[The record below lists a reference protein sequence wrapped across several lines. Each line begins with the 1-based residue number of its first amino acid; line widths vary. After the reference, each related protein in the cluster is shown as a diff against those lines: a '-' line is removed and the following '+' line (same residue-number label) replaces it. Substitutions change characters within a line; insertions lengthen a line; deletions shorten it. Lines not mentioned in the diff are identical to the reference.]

1 MQLISLKDRSKNSST
16 KQNQHRSRNSCTK
29 QKSVYMHLLYCESAM
44 LGYFEL
50 LCAKGSEE
58 GSFEDSKETLILLPA
73 DVNFFLGV

>member
-1 MQLISLKDRSKNSST
+1 
-16 KQNQHRSRNSCTK
+16 
-29 QKSVYMHLLYCESAM
+29 MHLLYCESAM

-50 LCAKGSEE
+50 LCVLCAKGSEE